1 MKTTKE
7 NFDTVS
13 KIAALAKEWI
23 DYVDSIGNECAYT
36 DCILEKIQEEA
47 SKL

>member
-13 KIAALAKEWI
+13 KIAALAKEWA
-23 DYVDSIGNECAYT
+23 DYVNSFGNECAYT
-36 DCILEKIQEEA
+36 DSILEKIQEEA
-47 SKL
+47 KKL